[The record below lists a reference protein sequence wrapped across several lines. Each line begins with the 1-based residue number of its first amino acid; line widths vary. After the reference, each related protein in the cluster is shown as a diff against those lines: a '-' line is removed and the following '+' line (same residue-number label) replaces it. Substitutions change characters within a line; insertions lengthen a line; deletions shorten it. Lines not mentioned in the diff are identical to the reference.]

1 MASIDPQNQPPHIQ
15 LAPIRN
21 EIIHRA
27 YLVSEEAS
35 RSSRLSWFYVL
46 LLGSFVVSLV
56 TLMSAGD
63 IYFAD
68 WQRLTAGICLVL
80 AALGV
85 LVLLYLIAHAHMWA
99 SDLRVEFRY
108 ADISDAPLD
117 AKAEA
122 EYKRIAD
129 RVRKSVIYVRHVV
142 TGIVIALIAAVF
154 FLFLADAFMEV
165 GFGGEDASQPEFTE
179 EASPDG
185 AETIVI
191 TSD

>member
-21 EIIHRA
+21 ETIHRV

-46 LLGSFVVSLV
+46 LLGSFVAALGSL
-56 TLMSAGD
+56 LAGGSLLLPGWLQFASA
-63 IYFAD
+63 
-68 WQRLTAGICLVL
+68 LSLVL

-85 LVLLYLIAHAHMWA
+85 LLLLYLIAHAHMWA

-108 ADISDAPLD
+108 ADISDGPLD

-129 RVRKSVIYVRHVV
+129 RVRKSVIYVRHVA

-154 FLFLADAFMEV
+154 FMLWLTYSV
-165 GFGGEDASQPEFTE
+165 K
-179 EASPDG
+179 
-185 AETIVI
+185 
-191 TSD
+191 